1 MVPRKVIAG
10 YADALSI
17 AAGESLDFKVSVE
30 ADVESYRCD
39 IVRLVCTDE
48 HREGPGLVET
58 VVDSPVNRSWPA
70 RRQSIHMGSYARV
83 PEMPALSSFTL
94 QS

>member
-17 AAGESLDFKVSVE
+17 AAGESLDVKVSVE

-39 IVRLVCTDE
+39 IVRLICTDE
-48 HREGPGLVET
+48 HREGPGLVEE
-58 VVDSPVNRSWPA
+58 V
-70 RRQSIHMGSYARV
+70 I
-83 PEMPALSSFTL
+83 
-94 QS
+94 